1 MDSITHLFL
10 GGAIAAAIAPA
21 KYRRTALVFGAIVNS
36 LPDLDVLPL
45 LLSDDPVV
53 RMTWH
58 RAATHSLLLL
68 PFVALLLWWW
78 LKRSWTPVREQ
89 PRRWFWLILVTL
101 LAHPLVDAFTVY
113 GTQLFWPLRIPP
125 TMGGSVFIIDPL
137 FTLPFFVGCLIA
149 FFAREQPIGTR
160 ALNWALALGG
170 LYLVWSLGAKWHVE
184 RVADRSLAA
193 IGLQGAPHFAT
204 PMPFNTLLWR
214 VVAMT
219 PEGFVEGEYSL
230 VADDGAPIRFRHYR
244 SDTATLKQI
253 AEFDAVREL
262 AWFNHGFMKVQV
274 ANGQAVLS
282 DLRMGSEPD
291 YSFRFAVARPDMDR
305 WQAIPPQQ
313 LQWPWYA
320 RRRLPAVWRRIW
332 HADEATREEFQ

>member
-68 PFVALLLWWW
+68 PFAALAIWWW
-78 LKRSWTPVREQ
+78 LKRWWAPVQEA
-89 PRRWFWLILVTL
+89 PRRWFWLTLVTL

-113 GTQLFWPLRIPP
+113 GTQLFWPLAIPP

-137 FTLPFFVGCLIA
+137 FTLPWFVGCVVA
-149 FFAREQPIGTR
+149 FFARDKPVASR
-160 ALNWALALGG
+160 ALNIALIVGG
-170 LYLVWSLGAKWHVE
+170 LYLTWSLVAKWQVE
-184 RVADRSLAA
+184 RIADRSLAA
-193 IGLQGAPHFAT
+193 IGLVHAPHFAT
-204 PMPFNTLLWR
+204 PAPFNTLLWR

-219 PEGFVEGEYSL
+219 PEGFVEGDYSL
-230 VADDGAPIRFRHYR
+230 VADAGDIRFRHYP
-244 SDTATLKQI
+244 SDVARLKEI
-253 AEFDAVREL
+253 GDFPAVREL
-262 AWFNHGFMKVQV
+262 RWFNHGFMKAEVFK
-274 ANGQAVLS
+274 GQIVLS

-291 YSFRFAVARPDMDR
+291 YSFRFAVAEHDGQR
-305 WQAIPPQQ
+305 WYAIPPKQ

-320 RRRLPAVWRRIW
+320 RKRLPEMWRRIW
-332 HADEATREEFQ
+332 HADEATREKYE

>member
-10 GGAIAAAIAPA
+10 GGAVAAAIAPA

-68 PFVALLLWWW
+68 PFAALAIWW
-78 LKRSWTPVREQ
+78 LLKRYWTPVREQ
-89 PRRWFWLILVTL
+89 PRRWFWLILACL
-101 LAHPLVDAFTVY
+101 LAHPLTDAFTVY
-113 GTQLFWPLRIPP
+113 GTQLFWPLPVAP

-137 FTLPFFVGCLIA
+137 FTLPLFIGCVVA
-149 FFAREQPIGTR
+149 FFARAKPLAGH
-160 ALNWALALGG
+160 ALNLGLFLAVAYLG
-170 LYLVWSLGAKWHVE
+170 WSLVAKSQVE
-184 RVADRSLAA
+184 RVVAPSLALA
-193 IGLQGAPHFAT
+193 GLDGAPHFVT

-219 PEGFVEGEYSL
+219 PAGFVEGEYSL
-230 VADDGAPIRFRHYR
+230 VADGGAPIRFRHHP
-244 SDTATLKQI
+244 SDVAVLAQVKD
-253 AEFDAVREL
+253 FPAVREL
-262 AWFNHGFMKVQV
+262 AWFNHGFMKAEVF
-274 ANGQAVLS
+274 NGQVVLS

-291 YSFRFAVARPDMDR
+291 YSFRFAVAQHDTQR
-305 WQAIPPQQ
+305 WYAIPPQQ
-313 LQWPWYA
+313 LEWPWAA
-320 RRRLPAVWRRIW
+320 RERLPAIWRRIW
-332 HADEATREEFQ
+332 HADEATREEFE